1 MKKTVFQRVP
11 IGAHPNELLAA
22 WFARGMAI
30 TYTTYVVWA
39 ALTFSSSMPHVLES
53 QGELWD
59 WVFSLMTLLGSTIAV
74 VGATFFPRT
83 GRLEMFAGA
92 GVIGLIAAYIILG
105 LVGGWT
111 ARGAIILGSLLVM
124 PIIRTVWIY
133 RTLIRTAE
141 KSS

>member
-1 MKKTVFQRVP
+1 VKKTVFQRVP
-11 IGAHPNELLAA
+11 AGSHPNELLAA

-30 TYTTYVVWA
+30 KYTVYVVWA
-39 ALTFSSSMPHVLES
+39 ALTFSLSAPHLLES

-59 WVFSLMTLLGSTIAV
+59 GVFSLMTLLGSALAA

-83 GRLEMFAGA
+83 GRLEMFAGSA
-92 GVIGLIAAYIILG
+92 VIGLIATYVVLG
-105 LVGGWT
+105 LAGGGT
-111 ARGAIILGSLLVM
+111 ARGAILVGSLLVM
-124 PIIRTVWIY
+124 PAIRTVWIY